1 MKTLGVSEKQIIKLE
16 ISANI
21 LKKNF
26 FNTLKQHY
34 FFNFI
39 YSFEGVWY
47 FWVKLCIFF
56 SKLLSA
62 TRQQL
67 FYVLNA
73 ICYVL
78 TRTFKP
84 CSTPLG
90 ATAFST
96 VIYIKLWWTVKDLQK
111 NQ

>member
-39 YSFEGVWY
+39 YSFEGVWC

-67 FYVLNA
+67 FYVTECDML
-73 ICYVL
+73 
-78 TRTFKP
+78 RP
-84 CSTPLG
+84 D
-90 ATAFST
+90 
-96 VIYIKLWWTVKDLQK
+96 KDLQTMLHSSGSYWF
-111 NQ
+111 